1 MPAVPP
7 CHGGG
12 TGTVAVRQRLQLT
25 PTAVTFLVHA
35 QAAPGKATK
44 DFSSHHKGLQRL
56 SNGEHVPYK
65 ETLRVV
71 QHEGSRAPR
80 VMSATTR
87 KPPGYI
93 RNESGG
99 MFTS

>member
-1 MPAVPP
+1 MVEPEQYAHFCAHFINDVM
-7 CHGGG
+7 
-12 TGTVAVRQRLQLT
+12 
-25 PTAVTFLVHA
+25 
-35 QAAPGKATK
+35 QALPGKASK
-44 DFSSHHKGLQRL
+44 DVTIHHQGLQRL
-56 SNGEHVPYK
+56 SNGEAVPYS
-65 ETLRVV
+65 ETLRIV

>member
-1 MPAVPP
+1 
-7 CHGGG
+7 
-12 TGTVAVRQRLQLT
+12 
-25 PTAVTFLVHA
+25 
-35 QAAPGKATK
+35 
-44 DFSSHHKGLQRL
+44 LQRL
-56 SNGEHVPYK
+56 SNGEAVPYH

>member
-1 MPAVPP
+1 M
-7 CHGGG
+7 
-12 TGTVAVRQRLQLT
+12 
-25 PTAVTFLVHA
+25 FLVHA
-35 QAAPGKATK
+35 QAPPGKATH

-56 SNGEHVPYK
+56 SNGEAVPYH